1 MSKPAP
7 ASVRNLQTRMC
18 GIAGLWFSESADA
31 AQLESSGRA
40 MGAAMSHRGP
50 DAEGVW
56 SDVPRGLA
64 LTHRRLSI
72 LDLTEAGAQPMHS
85 HCGRYVLIYNGE
97 CYNFGE
103 LRNELIAAGCKF
115 RGGSDTEVIVES
127 CARWGVRKT
136 LEHLNGMFAF
146 ALWDK
151 QVGTLVLARDRL
163 GIKPLFMDGSTA
175 RFGLVRNSKP
185 CAR

>member
-1 MSKPAP
+1 
-7 ASVRNLQTRMC
+7 
-18 GIAGLWFSESADA
+18 
-31 AQLESSGRA
+31 
-40 MGAAMSHRGP
+40 MGAAISYRGP

-56 SDVPRGLA
+56 ADVPRGLV

-103 LRNELIAAGCKF
+103 LRNQLIAAGCKF
-115 RGGSDTEVIVES
+115 RGSSDTEVIVES
-127 CARWGVRKT
+127 CARLGRAEDAVP
-136 LEHLNGMFAF
+136 EHLNGMFAF

-151 QVGTLVLARDRL
+151 QAGTLALARDRL
-163 GIKPLFMDGSTA
+163 WHQAF
-175 RFGLVRNSKP
+175 V
-185 CAR
+185 